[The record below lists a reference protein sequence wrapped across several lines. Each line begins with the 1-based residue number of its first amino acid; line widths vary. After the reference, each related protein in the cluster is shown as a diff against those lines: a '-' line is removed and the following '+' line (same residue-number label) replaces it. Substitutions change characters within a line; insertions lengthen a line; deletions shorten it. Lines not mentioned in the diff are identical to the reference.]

1 MRLALEGRIVM
12 METEIITDAIIENKE
27 WLYKQAFAITKNKEE
42 AEDAVSNAIVKAYVS
57 EGKLSKKESIN
68 SWLYKIVH
76 NESYNIIRKRK
87 DLLNIE
93 DYENSLFS
101 KDNIEKSMEERSI
114 WDIVLDLPEK
124 YREVIYLFYAREFDM
139 KTIHRITG
147 LSMGTIKSRLS
158 RAREMLRLELW
169 EGGNDDGVDR

>member
-1 MRLALEGRIVM
+1 M
-12 METEIITDAIIENKE
+12 
-27 WLYKQAFAITKNKEE
+27 
-42 AEDAVSNAIVKAYVS
+42 
-57 EGKLSKKESIN
+57 
-68 SWLYKIVH
+68 
-76 NESYNIIRKRK
+76 
-87 DLLNIE
+87 LNIE

-114 WDIVLDLPEK
+114 WGIVLDLPEK

-158 RAREMLRLELW
+158 RAREMLRLELR